1 MDSVN
6 PPSLSS
12 SGFPLRALIHLCG
25 TNFKEV
31 RDELVRRG
39 VQVVILKAPMNDEDA
54 FRKELQ
60 GYHPRVSA
68 CGSSVSLTLVFASGL
83 KQHV

>member
-1 MDSVN
+1 MDSVI

-39 VQVVILKAPMNDEDA
+39 VRVVILKAPMNDEDA

-68 CGSSVSLTLVFASGL
+68 CGGFCFAYSCLASGL